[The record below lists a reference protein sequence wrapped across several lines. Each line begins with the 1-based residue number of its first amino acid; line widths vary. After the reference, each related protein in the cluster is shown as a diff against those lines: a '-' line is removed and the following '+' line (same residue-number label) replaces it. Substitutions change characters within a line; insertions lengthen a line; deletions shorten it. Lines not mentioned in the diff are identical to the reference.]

1 MNKNRYS
8 VSFPFIFSLLSL
20 SITGCGDLKVTSYFN
35 PSDPKL
41 NRYKT
46 LEIADFET
54 EITDVP
60 KEALTRISD
69 EVAKLIV
76 SKNIGFQKVE
86 RGSIEGDPTQQT
98 LILVG
103 EITGYE
109 SGKSFKEEGG
119 ALKFGEASLTVHVWL
134 LDKNTGDGITDGE
147 VSGLSTI
154 GFLRSGFITKGVY
167 EAIAQEIVKFISKNY

>member
-1 MNKNRYS
+1 MNKNWYFIS
-8 VSFPFIFSLLSL
+8 SLFIFSLLCL
-20 SITGCGDLKVTSYFN
+20 SITGCGDLKVASYFN

-41 NRYKT
+41 NKYKT

-60 KEALTRISD
+60 NEALTRISD
-69 EVAKLIV
+69 EVAKLTV

-86 RGSIEGDPTQQT
+86 RGSTEGDPTQQT
-98 LILVG
+98 LVLVG

-109 SGKSFKEEGG
+109 SGKSFKREGG

-134 LDKNTGDGITDGE
+134 LDKNTGDNITNGE
-147 VSGLSTI
+147 VTGLSTF

-167 EAIAQEIVKFISKNY
+167 EALAQEIVKFISKNY

>member
-1 MNKNRYS
+1 MNKNWYFIS
-8 VSFPFIFSLLSL
+8 ALCIFSLLFL
-20 SITGCGDLKVTSYFN
+20 SITGCGDLKITSYFN

-41 NRYKT
+41 NKYKM
-46 LEIADFET
+46 LEIVDFET

-60 KEALTRISD
+60 NEALTRIPD
-69 EVAKLIV
+69 EIAKLIT
-76 SKNIGFQKVE
+76 SKNVGFQKVG
-86 RGSIEGDPTQQT
+86 RGSIEGEPAQQT
-98 LILVG
+98 LVLVG

-109 SGKSFKEEGG
+109 SGKSFKKEGG

-134 LDKNTGDGITDGE
+134 LDKNTGDDITDGE

-167 EAIAQEIVKFISKNY
+167 EAVAQEVVKFISKNY